1 MMSKFKRWLCQKF
14 LPAYCRD
21 GLTEENEALRVEIE
35 RQRQQIARLNA
46 YIDGVETALRYQRR
60 VVVRNEVKRE

>member
-1 MMSKFKRWLCQKF
+1 MNRFRRWLCQKF

-21 GLTEENEALRVEIE
+21 GLMEENEALRAEVE
-35 RQRQQIARLNA
+35 RQEQQIRRLNA
-46 YIDGVETALRYQRR
+46 YIDGMETALRYQRR

>member
-1 MMSKFKRWLCQKF
+1 MNRFRRWLCQKF

-21 GLTEENEALRVEIE
+21 GLMEENEALRAEVE
-35 RQRQQIARLNA
+35 RQEQQIKRLNA
-46 YIDGVETALRYQRR
+46 YIDGMETALRYQRR